1 MLKKPMTYVSSTSA
15 ALVLTLCIAT
25 TLISVPAANA
35 AGNKAAAHLWTK
47 IASSDLAWA
56 DRISDRNKRITRSSK
71 KLASSPGNLKPTK
84 TLRKRS
90 TGSGTWVC
98 SASGF
103 GMKPVCYSR

>member
-1 MLKKPMTYVSSTSA
+1 MLKKPMTYVDSTSA
-15 ALVLTLCIAT
+15 ALALTLCIAT
-25 TLISVPAANA
+25 TSISVPTANA
-35 AGNKAAAHLWTK
+35 SENTTAAHLWTK

-56 DRISDRNKRITRSSK
+56 DRILDRNKRITRSSK
-71 KLASSPGNLKPTK
+71 NLASASGNLKSTK